1 MAEGDPVVTPPVTDD
16 DPTKAELA
24 ALRKE
29 KADRE
34 AAERATKDSELEEL
48 RKYKAEQETKAQRH
62 VTTPTKKVDKVEPV
76 ATPATTVP
84 KVKRGGPS
92 RAWFGDTD
100 D

>member
-1 MAEGDPVVTPPVTDD
+1 MAEGDPVVTPPTDD

-34 AAERATKDSELEEL
+34 ASDRATKDSELEEL
-48 RKYKAEQETKAQRH
+48 RKYKAEQESKASRH
-62 VTTPTKKVDKVEPV
+62 VTTPTKKVDKPDPV
-76 ATPATTVP
+76 VTPATTPP
-84 KVKRGGPS
+84 KAKRGGPS
-92 RAWFGDTD
+92 RAWFGETD